1 MCFLVILFDSSSR
14 TIFVIEK
21 ARNQLNLKT
30 VSKQKISVC
39 QSSRPPQPP
48 PPTPQ
53 PIKRK
58 ICYFSK
64 LKAKYFLSQYSEA
77 IWTCSKI

>member
-39 QSSRPPQPP
+39 QSSRPPNPP
-48 PPTPQ
+48 PHPPTH
-53 PIKRK
+53 KK
-58 ICYFSK
+58 EDMLF
-64 LKAKYFLSQYSEA
+64 F
-77 IWTCSKI
+77 